1 MDITNMAFITGLIL
15 GSLAIMSVCWVW
27 VRSQVLG
34 TGGGV
39 LSFFGVLLV
48 GLSIWSSASVEVTP
62 EGFRAEFER
71 LEKEVNEVA
80 VRSQQVSDEVQA
92 VAEAN
97 NAISREIQVVAEN
110 IDVNKAQFLQLTNVL
125 KTKQMLNA
133 KQIKSINEPIKNAPA
148 IDKRVLDSA
157 IIKLDR
163 R

>member
-1 MDITNMAFITGLIL
+1 MERA
-15 GSLAIMSVCWVW
+15 A
-27 VRSQVLG
+27 
-34 TGGGV
+34 
-39 LSFFGVLLV
+39 
-48 GLSIWSSASVEVTP
+48 IWSSASVEVTP

-80 VRSQQVSDEVQA
+80 VRSQQVSEEVQA

-133 KQIKSINEPIKNAPA
+133 KQIKSINEPIKNAPT